1 MRRSLYAA
9 LALLL
14 LQGAASAELKV
25 VATLTE
31 IGALAKELGGN
42 RVNVSILARGD
53 EDPHAIAA
61 KPSHSRRMSRADL
74 LVYNGLELEVGWLP
88 LLIEGARN
96 PKILDGSPGHLN
108 LSDFI
113 EPLEVPEH
121 VDRSQGDVH
130 PQGNPHF
137 TVDPGLYPDLARALS
152 AKLKE
157 LDPQG
162 ESYYSERLADF
173 LSRWEARMADWHGR
187 LEFLKGRRVVAYHN
201 QWTYTARRFGF
212 EIVDHVENRP
222 GIPPSPRHILTLRKR
237 IVREG
242 IPLLIYSDLVHA
254 EVPERFAVKS
264 GCKALGLP
272 QAVGSRDGTDD
283 LFEWFELWVT
293 IMESSNR
300 EG

>member
-1 MRRSLYAA
+1 MRKSLFAA

-31 IGALAKELGGN
+31 IGALAEELGGE
-42 RVNVSILARGD
+42 RVKVSSLARGD

-96 PKILDGSPGHLN
+96 PRILDGSPGHLN

-113 EPLEVPEH
+113 DPIEVPEQ
-121 VDRSQGDVH
+121 VDRSHGDVH

-137 TVDPGLYPDLARALS
+137 TVDPGIYPSLARALS
-152 AKLKE
+152 AKLIE
-157 LDPQG
+157 LDPEG
-162 ESYYSERLADF
+162 EKHYDRLLESF
-173 LSRWEARMADWHGR
+173 LSRWEARMDDWRSR
-187 LEFLKGRRVVAYHN
+187 LEFLDGMHVVAYHS
-201 QWTYTARRFGF
+201 QWAYTAARFGF
-212 EIVDHVENRP
+212 EIVGHVENRP
-222 GIPPSPRHILTLRKR
+222 GIPPTPPHILTLQRR
-237 IVREG
+237 AAAEG
-242 IPLLIYSDLVHA
+242 IPMLIYSDLVHA

-264 GCKALGLP
+264 GCMALGLP

-283 LFEWFELWVT
+283 LFEWFELWVSL
-293 IMESSNR
+293 MEAAKR